1 MNLVQESLLKWIDEQ
16 EEHDRLTAY
25 NDYYNYYYG
34 DVDLMQYLPSKIKES
49 MKQELKVVANFCKL
63 IVDAKVQYLTGKP
76 CQIVVSGSRDADPG
90 DPRIKEAERDLY
102 HIYNLETNAMLQE
115 NMGKLVNI
123 TSMKGDAFI
132 KLYHDP
138 EIPIEHWNILD
149 QIQIRVLNPSHVFPK
164 YKDDDYQQIEYTAIK
179 TQDFDDIGNPVMK
192 LQVFYRDHVDFYE
205 TKGKANTQAVMYEL
219 VDTQDNPDGFIP
231 IQHVK
236 NTVSDLAYGV
246 SDIHVVKDFQNAIYK
261 AFTDLLCTMDQDAFQ
276 RLWTAGVLSTPG
288 KQIEMSPG
296 SVIEFADSDASLNVI
311 QPADMA
317 GFLNVID
324 KLVDSMLM
332 VAQIP
337 KVAAG
342 RADGGGLSGYAL
354 RVQYIPLES
363 KASPLREIL
372 RNQFRTLNSKI
383 FKMIKRLSGG
393 AIDYTDL
400 ESTLSFADGLPIDE
414 ISKTQNVIAKVTS
427 SPPLMSQE
435 TGMQELGIEDTE
447 EELRR
452 IENEKQAEIYGSPS
466 RISQEAGAVAQALS
480 GTVISATPQVE

>member
-1 MNLVQESLLKWIDEQ
+1 
-16 EEHDRLTAY
+16 
-25 NDYYNYYYG
+25 
-34 DVDLMQYLPSKIKES
+34 
-49 MKQELKVVANFCKL
+49 
-63 IVDAKVQYLTGKP
+63 
-76 CQIVVSGSRDADPG
+76 
-90 DPRIKEAERDLY
+90 
-102 HIYNLETNAMLQE
+102 
-115 NMGKLVNI
+115 
-123 TSMKGDAFI
+123 
-132 KLYHDP
+132 
-138 EIPIEHWNILD
+138 
-149 QIQIRVLNPSHVFPK
+149 
-164 YKDDDYQQIEYTAIK
+164 
-179 TQDFDDIGNPVMK
+179 
-192 LQVFYRDHVDFYE
+192 
-205 TKGKANTQAVMYEL
+205 L
-219 VDTQDNPDGFIP
+219 VDEQDNPDGFIP

-324 KLVDSMLM
+324 KLVDNMLM

-342 RADGGGLSGYAL
+342 RADGSGLSGYAL

-400 ESTLSFADGLPIDE
+400 EATLEFQNGLPVDDLTN
-414 ISKTQNVIAKVTS
+414 TQNVIALKGAGIIST
-427 SPPLMSQE
+427 E
-435 TGMQELGIEDTE
+435 TAQQMVNIEDTE

-452 IENEKQAEIYGSPS
+452 IENEKQAEIYGSPN